1 MARKELSVE
10 PREVTGKKVA
20 FLRREGLLPGNIY
33 GRGLESVSVQLRTE
47 DLEKTVKASAA
58 NEVIDV
64 KIAGERASRPVVIH
78 KIQRSPLNSAY
89 LHADFYQVSLRE
101 KMRADVPLV
110 IVGQSSAIDTYNGVL
125 VQMTEVLHIEALP
138 LDFPANIEIDIGV
151 LQELESTLHVRDL
164 AVPTNITVLSDPD
177 IAVVKIASPRVA
189 AEEELPAA
197 AAAAEAPEGAAPTA
211 EAGEQ
216 TSEAKQASSASA

>member
-1 MARKELSVE
+1 MARKELSVD

-47 DLEKTVKASAA
+47 DLERTVKAAAA

-64 KIAGERASRPVVIH
+64 KIAGERVSRPVVIH

-101 KMRADVPLV
+101 KMRADVPLL

-138 LDFPANIEIDIGV
+138 LDFPANIEVDISV

-197 AAAAEAPEGAAPTA
+197 AEVAAGEEPTA
-211 EAGEQ
+211 EAEQ
-216 TSEAKQASSASA
+216 GSSGAKEESSNSA

>member
-1 MARKELSVE
+1 M
-10 PREVTGKKVA
+10 
-20 FLRREGLLPGNIY
+20 
-33 GRGLESVSVQLRTE
+33 
-47 DLEKTVKASAA
+47 
-58 NEVIDV
+58 
-64 KIAGERASRPVVIH
+64 
-78 KIQRSPLNSAY
+78 NSAY

-110 IVGQSSAIDTYNGVL
+110 IVGQSSAIDTFNGVL

-138 LDFPANIEIDIGV
+138 LDFPANIEIDISV

-164 AVPTNITVLSDPD
+164 AVPSNITVLSDPD

-216 TSEAKQASSASA
+216 TGEAKEESPASA